1 MKFGYS
7 SFLASDKA
15 FSGKP
20 TTLLHARRRSRFAGD
35 HRIGGDADGQS
46 QGREAAANFT
56 NC

>member
-20 TTLLHARRRSRFAGD
+20 TTLLQARRRSRFAGD
-35 HRIGGDADGQS
+35 HRIGADADGQS
-46 QGREAAANFT
+46 QGGEAAGNFT